1 MELRHLKYFQ
11 VVSQLNS
18 LTKAAEVLHLTQPSL
33 TVAMQ
38 KLEEELKVPLFDRS
52 QRSLSLT
59 LEGNLFLQ
67 HVNDILRRVNDSV
80 SEMQDYRTMQTGS
93 IKVGIPPMIGVFLF
107 PHIFSKFRS
116 LYPNFE
122 LTIVEQGT
130 LSILRLLEQGKLD
143 IGFGVLFD
151 NQLAAMETLPVVQ
164 RQIVVCLPHEHRL
177 NALPQIPIAALQDEP
192 FILLQEDTYNR
203 QIIME
208 ECKKHLFAPKVIFST
223 RQVQTIINLVE
234 QGIGLSF
241 LLDVVAQKQTNISS
255 RPLEHPLNIQT
266 GLVWRKDKYLS
277 NALKAFIDFIKD
289 SFPVEN

>member
-164 RQIVVCLPHEHRL
+164 RQIVVCLPNEHRL

>member
-1 MELRHLKYFQ
+1 
-11 VVSQLNS
+11 
-18 LTKAAEVLHLTQPSL
+18 
-33 TVAMQ
+33 MQ

-151 NQLAAMETLPVVQ
+151 NQLTAMETMPVVQ

-177 NALPQIPIAALQDEP
+177 SALSQIPIAALQDEP